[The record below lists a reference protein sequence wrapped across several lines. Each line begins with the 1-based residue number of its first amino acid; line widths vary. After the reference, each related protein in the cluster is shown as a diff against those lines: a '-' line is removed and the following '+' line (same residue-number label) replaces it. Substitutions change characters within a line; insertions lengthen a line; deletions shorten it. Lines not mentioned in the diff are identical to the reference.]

1 MKKKLILKK
10 YTTGGFVNPYK
21 HGDKYKDSEECA
33 YFSNHTLNDQGYMM
47 SGNAWTPRGADIIF
61 NGFEGKT
68 KPENFDENSYNQYLT
83 SAVKNVYDNFNT
95 RDTLNPNQV
104 YTVNMFY
111 APSTNKEKAFNEG
124 NNVYGTHTGY
134 LSYDKND
141 DNWYVTHNI
150 HGTVHKQRFGSLQN
164 PKGNIG
170 VTAIYQPRKETF
182 FNRVKTKLGFK
193 QGGILTPKY
202 QLGGPINAANS
213 RPHSK
218 QGESVIV
225 TGVKN
230 AFNWLNEQPI
240 IKKVA
245 HAINEHGKQTSDA
258 PFSTGTLMVI
268 NDNARIAWYQG
279 DRLGSTYQEH
289 YDKYFDKFMEK
300 RKQNRPTNNE
310 MAARQSVAGATVSL
324 IKHPYAR
331 IAGTVMS
338 APDVVYDW
346 AASIDEPNNT
356 ANHAHTATNHLESLA
371 KITPTK
377 YDDIVAKTGNIIG
390 NIDDVASGFGINLF
404 K

>member
-68 KPENFDENSYNQYLT
+68 KPETFDENSYNQYLT

-104 YTVNMFY
+104 YIVNMFY
-111 APSTNKEKAFNEG
+111 APSKSKEKAFNEG

-170 VTAIYQPRKETF
+170 VTAIYQPRKETI

-193 QGGILTPKY
+193 QGGTLTSKY
-202 QLGGPINAANS
+202 QLRKPI
-213 RPHSK
+213 
-218 QGESVIV
+218 
-225 TGVKN
+225 
-230 AFNWLNEQPI
+230 
-240 IKKVA
+240 
-245 HAINEHGKQTSDA
+245 
-258 PFSTGTLMVI
+258 
-268 NDNARIAWYQG
+268 
-279 DRLGSTYQEH
+279 
-289 YDKYFDKFMEK
+289 
-300 RKQNRPTNNE
+300 
-310 MAARQSVAGATVSL
+310 
-324 IKHPYAR
+324 
-331 IAGTVMS
+331 
-338 APDVVYDW
+338 
-346 AASIDEPNNT
+346 NT
-356 ANHAHTATNHLESLA
+356 ANSKQHQKQQN
-371 KITPTK
+371 K
-377 YDDIVAKTGNIIG
+377 
-390 NIDDVASGFGINLF
+390 
-404 K
+404 